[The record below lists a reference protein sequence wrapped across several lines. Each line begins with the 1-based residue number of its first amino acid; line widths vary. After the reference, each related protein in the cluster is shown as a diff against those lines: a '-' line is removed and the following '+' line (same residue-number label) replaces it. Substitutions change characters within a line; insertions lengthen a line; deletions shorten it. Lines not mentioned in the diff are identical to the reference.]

1 MPFSDD
7 DIKVMGGGSKKL
19 KKAASKAAKATVKA
33 EKEFDNMK
41 QAHKLF
47 VNLAKQTKNGGKKSR
62 GKHHTKKG
70 GKKSKKSGTKKR
82 KH

>member
-1 MPFSDD
+1 MHHSDD
-7 DIKVMGGGSKKL
+7 DVKGMGGGSKKL

-62 GKHHTKKG
+62 GKKTKKG

>member
-1 MPFSDD
+1 MPLSDD
-7 DIKVMGGGSKKL
+7 DIKGMGGGSKKL
-19 KKAASKAAKATVKA
+19 KKAATKAAKATVKA

-47 VNLAKQTKNGGKKSR
+47 VNLAKSTKGGKKSR